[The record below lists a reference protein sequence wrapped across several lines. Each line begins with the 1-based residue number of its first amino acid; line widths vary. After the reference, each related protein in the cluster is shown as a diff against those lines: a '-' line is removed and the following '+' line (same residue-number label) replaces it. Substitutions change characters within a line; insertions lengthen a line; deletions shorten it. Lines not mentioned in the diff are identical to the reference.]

1 MSAAIAGDDCAAL
14 RAGGTC
20 ESMCAGRR
28 MARAFRV
35 LYWSRRGR
43 HLRRIRSP
51 RFEDIASCSAIDPIE
66 AKHMPDEARRNRLR
80 RRNGV

>member
-14 RAGGTC
+14 LAGGTC

-28 MARAFRV
+28 MVPAFRV

-51 RFEDIASCSAIDPIE
+51 RFEDIAPRYAIEHDRGE
-66 AKHMPDEARRNRLR
+66 AHTWMKPGETGFDEGLE
-80 RRNGV
+80 